1 MCGLTKGKWRRV
13 SAMPDDRTIKAG
25 GFRLRVRDEGRARG
39 PAIVLVHGFAHSLE
53 IWDAWAEDL
62 ARDHRVIRFD
72 LPGHGLSGPDPKE
85 RYSNDDTVDALA
97 ALLAALEVRRPII
110 AGNSLGGLVAW
121 RYAARAKVKPRALI
135 LVAPGGY
142 PINGVSDTP
151 AGVPPMMEAFLR
163 YAPEAGV
170 REATRQLYGDPSRL
184 DDARVDMVRE
194 RMSGEGVGAALSQ
207 RLAQFTLPDPTPE
220 LARVTAPA
228 LVMWGRKDTVVPPDH
243 AERFAATLKR
253 AELKLYDDLGH
264 TPQDEAP
271 ARTLKD
277 VRTFLR
283 RLADGAP
290 RRRVARRAASA

>member
-1 MCGLTKGKWRRV
+1 MQG
-13 SAMPDDRTIKAG
+13 DRTIKAG
-25 GFRLRVRDEGRARG
+25 GFRLRVREEGRARG

-85 RYSNDDTVDALA
+85 RYSNEDTVDALA
-97 ALLAALEVRRPII
+97 ALLGALDLRRPII

-142 PINGVSDTP
+142 PINGVSDAP
-151 AGVPPMMEAFLR
+151 VGAPPMVEAFLR

-170 REATRQLYGDPSRL
+170 REATRKLYGDPTRL
-184 DDARVDMVRE
+184 DDARVAMVHE
-194 RMSGEGVGAALSQ
+194 RMSGEGVGAALVK
-207 RLAQFTLPDPTPE
+207 RLSQFTLPDPTPE

-228 LVMWGRKDTVVPPDH
+228 LVMWGRKDTMVPPDH
-243 AERFAATLKR
+243 AERFAAALKR
-253 AELKLYDDLGH
+253 VELKLYDDLGH
-264 TPQDEAP
+264 TPHDEAP

-277 VRTFLR
+277 VRAFLD
-283 RLADGAP
+283 RLKP
-290 RRRVARRAASA
+290 RRPACATPVPPRRTSRRASAS